1 MNPIQT
7 RTIGGNTIEVY
18 HDEYPINPRENDNLG
33 TMYYQ
38 HRNYI
43 LGDKPMIEGYT
54 DISNPSSVV
63 LPLYL
68 YDHSGITMSTSP
80 FSCPWD
86 SGQVGYICATAEDIR
101 KNFGVKRITKKLR
114 ERVEEILKAE
124 VEEFDRYIRGE
135 SYLYLIKDEDGE
147 VVESCSGF
155 DSVEYCMEEGS
166 KIITDL
172 NDYLDILK
180 KVG

>member
-1 MNPIQT
+1 MDYIESH
-7 RTIGGNTIEVY
+7 TIGGNTIEIY
-18 HDEYPINPRENDNLG
+18 YDEDPINPRESDNLG

-38 HRNYI
+38 HRNYV
-43 LGDKPMIEGYT
+43 LGDKVMHEGLD
-54 DISNPSSVV
+54 DIKNPSSVV

-101 KNFGVKRITKKLR
+101 KNFGIKRITQKIRKQ
-114 ERVEEILKAE
+114 VENILQAE

-135 SYLYLIKDEDGE
+135 CYMYLIKDKDGE
-147 VVESCSGF
+147 LVDSCYGF
-155 DSVEYCMEEGS
+155 DSIEYCLEDAKS
-166 KIITDL
+166 LIPAIAA
-172 NDYLDILK
+172 
-180 KVG
+180 